1 MKYEENSEF
10 EDRIKKRFDES
21 VSALDAS
28 TLSHITS
35 IRNQVLDEARTA
47 RKESGLWLPAGAFA
61 SICMAVLIYGL
72 VPAKKSEDKTFVDE
86 IDIISEL
93 ELYENLEFY
102 EWLEQHELPS

>member
-1 MKYEENSEF
+1 MTNEVNSEF

-28 TLSHITS
+28 TLSRITA
-35 IRNQVLDEARTA
+35 IRNQVLEEVRPA
-47 RKESGLWLPAGAFA
+47 RKDGGLWLPAGAFA
-61 SICMAVLIYGL
+61 PICMAVLIYML
-72 VPAKKSEDKTFVDE
+72 VPAEKTEDKTFVDE

-102 EWLEQHELPS
+102 EWLEQHELPT